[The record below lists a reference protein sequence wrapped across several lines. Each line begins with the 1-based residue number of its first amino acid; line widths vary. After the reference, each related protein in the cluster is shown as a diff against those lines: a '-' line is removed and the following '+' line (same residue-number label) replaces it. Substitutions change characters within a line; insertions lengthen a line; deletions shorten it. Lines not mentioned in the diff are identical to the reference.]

1 MNIKII
7 IGLILLAVIIFSG
20 WLFWWPLTECW
31 YAWSWEPLLLD
42 AHKFYSFILGG
53 ILFWGAVLGGIKVLI

>member
-7 IGLILLAVIIFSG
+7 IGLILLFAIMAGG
-20 WLFWWPLTECW
+20 WLFMWPLTECW

-42 AHKFYSFILGG
+42 AHKFYSF
-53 ILFWGAVLGGIKVLI
+53 VLGGIIFWGSVLCGIRILV